1 MVSCMQ
7 YCSPCRRTFCRAPG
21 DLTHLVLP
29 LVRGMRPLPPRRG
42 SAFVQIPLYTAH
54 SGSPSGTAMR
64 LAYSAVMN
72 DEVITKMRARVEQC
86 RRLAR
91 TTNDAHVAQ
100 VLRQMADEGEA
111 DIAKLE
117 MEQQNRTV

>member
-1 MVSCMQ
+1 
-7 YCSPCRRTFCRAPG
+7 
-21 DLTHLVLP
+21 
-29 LVRGMRPLPPRRG
+29 
-42 SAFVQIPLYTAH
+42 
-54 SGSPSGTAMR
+54 MR

-72 DEVITKMRARVEQC
+72 EQAIAKMRARVEQC

-91 TTNDAHVAQ
+91 TTNDAHVAE

-117 MEQQNRTV
+117 AQQQKRTV

>member
-1 MVSCMQ
+1 
-7 YCSPCRRTFCRAPG
+7 
-21 DLTHLVLP
+21 
-29 LVRGMRPLPPRRG
+29 
-42 SAFVQIPLYTAH
+42 
-54 SGSPSGTAMR
+54 MR

-86 RRLAR
+86 RRLSR